1 MIFVI
6 LSTLGC
12 SLSGKSIF
20 DDEASLQT
28 CTEGEVPAQLRLL
41 TRNEYNSSIYQAFYS
56 DGTSCSSQEECSSS
70 ESCLYGVCRPQPCD
84 IHTFTW
90 PYEGEDV
97 RIAGTFNDWKPQPM
111 SKRDGVWT
119 QTLRLDAGE
128 WVYKFVVD
136 GNWYY
141 DVAGEDLID
150 DGYGGYNNRFV
161 LSCSDLESVLADPSS
176 KLPIEST
183 PQHFGFD
190 NHSSSLVHSNHIQQ
204 YLAVAE
210 VLAPE
215 IVSSSDFD
223 LVDFGRLVFR
233 RPLTA
238 DEITRYSEMEPE
250 IAVSVMLS
258 SVHFLYRDETEHLIQ
273 YRLASALAYFLWG
286 NPPDNWLL
294 SKAED
299 GSLDDITT
307 MLSVVDEM
315 LQDPRAE
322 VQMQNFAVQ
331 WLEVKGILTADKGIH
346 DTFDGV
352 RTSIYH
358 DAGKFVSEA
367 FFSHGTLS
375 SLLTTTV
382 EPIDDMFESIDA
394 GVLGLPAVLAST
406 AHSDQT
412 SPVQRGLFV
421 REQLLC
427 QHLGTPPANAGG
439 VPDVDPDSS
448 TRERFEQH
456 SNDPACAACHT
467 YIDPIGFGFEHFNE
481 IGVWRD
487 MDGEHPINAQ
497 GYIDG
502 VDNMGDS
509 SGGAFSS
516 LPELAAYIAQSDRF
530 YDCVSDNLLRFS
542 TGNEVDECVA
552 HDVSSNDVPTLLRN
566 IVRSDVFL
574 KRER

>member
-1 MIFVI
+1 M
-6 LSTLGC
+6 
-12 SLSGKSIF
+12 
-20 DDEASLQT
+20 
-28 CTEGEVPAQLRLL
+28 
-41 TRNEYNSSIYQAFYS
+41 
-56 DGTSCSSQEECSSS
+56 
-70 ESCLYGVCRPQPCD
+70 
-84 IHTFTW
+84 
-90 PYEGEDV
+90 
-97 RIAGTFNDWKPQPM
+97 
-111 SKRDGVWT
+111 
-119 QTLRLDAGE
+119 
-128 WVYKFVVD
+128 
-136 GNWYY
+136 
-141 DVAGEDLID
+141 
-150 DGYGGYNNRFV
+150 
-161 LSCSDLESVLADPSS
+161 
-176 KLPIEST
+176 
-183 PQHFGFD
+183 
-190 NHSSSLVHSNHIQQ
+190 
-204 YLAVAE
+204 
-210 VLAPE
+210 
-215 IVSSSDFD
+215 
-223 LVDFGRLVFR
+223 
-233 RPLTA
+233 
-238 DEITRYSEMEPE
+238 
-250 IAVSVMLS
+250 
-258 SVHFLYRDETEHLIQ
+258 
-273 YRLASALAYFLWG
+273 
-286 NPPDNWLL
+286 
-294 SKAED
+294 
-299 GSLDDITT
+299 
-307 MLSVVDEM
+307 
-315 LQDPRAE
+315 
-322 VQMQNFAVQ
+322 
-331 WLEVKGILTADKGIH
+331 
-346 DTFDGV
+346 
-352 RTSIYH
+352 
-358 DAGKFVSEA
+358 
-367 FFSHGTLS
+367 
-375 SLLTTTV
+375 TTTV